1 MHKSEAD
8 AGKSDQIRRMHEE
21 QDKKTQ
27 QLLREGRKEMQR
39 EVDSR
44 RKQEER
50 CRRLE
55 QEVGT
60 THALA
65 RSQSG
70 PT

>member
-21 QDKKTQ
+21 QEKKTQ

-39 EVDSR
+39 EIEAR
-44 RKQEER
+44 RKQEEA

-55 QEVGT
+55 GEVC
-60 THALA
+60 
-65 RSQSG
+65 S
-70 PT
+70 PTVP